1 MREIATFLR
10 LLLPYLR
17 PYRAHSLW
25 LLLLLLI
32 DVAFTAAWPLG
43 FKLIIDDVLPDRNQT
58 LLAIILGTLLGG
70 VLLASAASLARD
82 YTYAY
87 LSAHVLHDVRMK
99 LFVQLQRL
107 SLGFYAR
114 VGVGNLLAHF
124 STDLAAVETAIT
136 SAVAT
141 LLLNGMIIVLG
152 AGMLVALEW
161 RLALL
166 TVVGLIACVLSPR
179 GVTRRAAAASYEA
192 KQKQAGVADTVQENI
207 TAQPVVKA
215 FGLEQRSI
223 DTFRQQSLLVAEV
236 TRRFGFLSYVAER
249 LPNVAIMISEI
260 VIIGVGILL
269 VFYGYRPLGT
279 IVAFHAVF
287 LNITASV
294 GGLASVMPIVLQSLG
309 GLQRIE
315 HVLNEASNVVDAD
328 DAVALPELS
337 RAIDFRDVTFG
348 YTPDR
353 ANLDHATIDV
363 RKGQFVALVGP
374 SGSGKSTILN
384 LLLRFYDPASGVIT
398 FDDRDL
404 RRATHESLRGQMG
417 IVFQENL
424 LFNISVRENL
434 RLGDPQA
441 TDDDIEAAARAAEIH
456 EFVINLPEGY
466 DTVAGE
472 RGTRFSGGQRQR
484 LALARAL
491 VRNPRILLLDEAT
504 SALDPA
510 TESAINETLLRVTR
524 GRTVISVT
532 HRLSTIVHADRIFLL
547 EHGRVRENGRHDELL
562 QRNGMYAQLWSK
574 QAGFTLNATGDEAVV
589 ELDRLKRVPILSGL
603 TDDILSELRNEFVT
617 ERYPA
622 NRRVI
627 MQGDPGNRFYIIVR
641 GKVEVVAE
649 EPGGIERSAAV
660 LYDGDYFGEVALL
673 RDVPRTASVW
683 TRTPCIFVTL
693 ERAGFLT
700 LLERAPLL
708 HQSLIRRYLD
718 RVDQAH
724 HVTSSLQ

>member
-1 MREIATFLR
+1 MNEIALFLR
-10 LLLPYLR
+10 LLSRYLR
-17 PYRAHSLW
+17 PYRAASVW
-25 LLLLLLI
+25 LLVLLLV

-43 FKLIIDDVLPDRNQT
+43 FKLIIDDVLPDRDER

-87 LSAHVLHDVRMK
+87 LSAHVLHDVRLK

-107 SLGFYAR
+107 SLDFYAR
-114 VGVGNLLAHF
+114 VGVGNLLANF
-124 STDLAAVETAIT
+124 SSDLAAVETAIT

-141 LLLNGMIIVLG
+141 LLLNGLIIVLG
-152 AGMLVALEW
+152 AAMLVALEW

-179 GVTRRAAAASYEA
+179 GVTRRAAAASFEA
-192 KQKQAGVADTVQENI
+192 KEKQAGVADTVQENV

-215 FGLEQRSI
+215 FGLQQRSI
-223 DTFRQQSLLVAEV
+223 EIFRQQSLLVAEV

-260 VIIGVGILL
+260 VIIGAGILL

-315 HVLNEASNVVDAD
+315 NVLNEAPNVVDAD
-328 DAVALPELS
+328 NAVALPELS

-348 YTPDR
+348 YAPGR
-353 ANLDHATIDV
+353 ANLDHATIEV
-363 RKGQFVALVGP
+363 RKGQFVALVGS

-384 LLLRFYDPASGVIT
+384 LLLRFYDPGSGAIT

-404 RRATHESLRGQMG
+404 RGATQESLRGQMG
-417 IVFQENL
+417 IVFQENV
-424 LFNISVRENL
+424 LFNISIRENL
-434 RLGDPQA
+434 RLGNPQA
-441 TDDDIEAAARAAEIH
+441 TDADIEAAARAAEIH

-466 DTVAGE
+466 DTIAGE
-472 RGTRFSGGQRQR
+472 RGARFSGGQRQR

-510 TESAINETLLRVTR
+510 TESAINDTLLRVAR

-547 EHGRVRENGRHDELL
+547 ENGRVRETGRHDELL
-562 QRNGMYAQLWSK
+562 EQNGMYAQLWSK
-574 QAGFTLNATGDEAVV
+574 QAGFTLNAAGDEAIV
-589 ELDRLKRVPILSGL
+589 EPERLKRVPILSAL
-603 TDDILSELRNEFVT
+603 ADDILLELRNEFVT

-627 MQGDPGNRFYIIVR
+627 VEGDPGDRFYIIVR
-641 GKVEVVAE
+641 GKVDVVTE
-649 EPGGIERSAAV
+649 KPGEGEHRLAV
-660 LYDGDYFGEVALL
+660 LFDGDYFGEVALL
-673 RDVPRTASVW
+673 KDVPRTATVW
-683 TRTPCIFVTL
+683 TRSPCVFLTL
-693 ERAGFLT
+693 ERANFLA

-708 HQSLIRRYLD
+708 HQSLLRHYLD
-718 RVDQAH
+718 RIERTDHAA
-724 HVTSSLQ
+724 SSLQ